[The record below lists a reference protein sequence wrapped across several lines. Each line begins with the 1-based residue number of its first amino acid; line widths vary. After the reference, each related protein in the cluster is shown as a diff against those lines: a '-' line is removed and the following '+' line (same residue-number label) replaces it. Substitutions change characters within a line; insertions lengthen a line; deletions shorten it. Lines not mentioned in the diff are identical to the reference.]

1 MFSTK
6 YILIKLITA
15 LILTSILS
23 AQIPVSD
30 APHYDIFADFDLSS
44 KSVEV
49 FVVWKLTKTAGAR
62 SVDFEISPLAEV
74 SYIDL
79 RATDQIYSTINYGFS
94 DRRHVSVTIPSMFDK
109 CIASDEVTLEFRY
122 TLPIEMMDNGQLLV
136 TRDDLWYP
144 SKPGERPTFR
154 LVADMPPGMAAY
166 SNGNLEKK
174 RKTEDAVQFVSVST
188 VSVDEIAVFCS
199 PLQTP
204 VTDEVQDALAE
215 LNIST
220 DAGANDRLADAE

>member
-1 MFSTK
+1 MK
-6 YILIKLITA
+6 YVLVKLITA
-15 LILTSILS
+15 LILTSLLS

-49 FVVWKLTKTAGAR
+49 FVVWKLTKPAGAR

-94 DRRHVSVTIPSMFDK
+94 GREHVSVTIPSMFDK

-122 TLPIEMMDNGQLLV
+122 TLPVEMMNGSQMLV
-136 TRDDLWYP
+136 TRDELWYP
-144 SKPGERPTFR
+144 CKPDERPTFR
-154 LVADMPPGMAAY
+154 LVADVPRGTAAF
-166 SNGNLEKK
+166 SNGILETE
-174 RKTEDAVQFVSVST
+174 RKTEGSIQYVSFCT
-188 VSVDEIAVFCS
+188 DPVDEIAVFCS
-199 PLQTP
+199 PLQTTIP
-204 VTDEVQDALAE
+204 DGVQAKLAR
-215 LNIST
+215 LNVST
-220 DAGANDRLADAE
+220 DARTDDRLADAE